1 MSAPT
6 PEDPRA
12 RTHQPRQGSDNLPE
26 IAEARLAELRSGM
39 PQAVVQIDAVRADDT
54 AIAVKVTIGLPGGGR
69 HSHIAAADV
78 ETGTS
83 WSDQLAMVQARAVV
97 HVLDGL
103 KGAPRAQEAADTPP
117 RRAMPPT
124 AAAEED
130 HLPEYS
136 WNAFWQ
142 TMNQRGIGRDRVE
155 QALGK
160 TVQEATPKEAVDAL
174 KAAGML
180 S

>member
-6 PEDPRA
+6 PEVPR
-12 RTHQPRQGSDNLPE
+12 TNTQPDRHESDNLPE
-26 IAEARLAELRSGM
+26 IAETRLMMLRSEM

-54 AIAVKVTIGLPGGGR
+54 AIAVRVTIGLPGGGR

-78 ETGTS
+78 ETDTS
-83 WSDQLAMVQARAVV
+83 WADQLAEVQARAIV
-97 HVLDGL
+97 HVLEGL
-103 KGAPRAQEAADTPP
+103 KVASRGNDTATPPVRRPAPSQAAD
-117 RRAMPPT
+117 
-124 AAAEED
+124 ED

-142 TMNQRGIGRDRVE
+142 TMNQRGITRDRVE

-174 KAAGML
+174 RAAGVL

>member
-6 PEDPRA
+6 PEDQRT
-12 RTHQPRQGSDNLPE
+12 RTHQPRQDSGTLPE
-26 IAEARLAELRSGM
+26 IAETRLAMLRAEV
-39 PQAVVQIDAVRADDT
+39 PQAVVQIDAVRADDI
-54 AIAVKVTIGLPGGGR
+54 AIAVKVTVGFPGGGR

-78 ETGTS
+78 EAGTS
-83 WSDQLAMVQARAVV
+83 WAEQLAMVQARAIV

-103 KGAPRAQEAADTPP
+103 KQSPRGNET
-117 RRAMPPT
+117 T
-124 AAAEED
+124 AAPVRRPAPPQATAEED

-142 TMNQRGIGRDRVE
+142 TMNQRGIARDRVE

-174 KAAGML
+174 KAAGVL